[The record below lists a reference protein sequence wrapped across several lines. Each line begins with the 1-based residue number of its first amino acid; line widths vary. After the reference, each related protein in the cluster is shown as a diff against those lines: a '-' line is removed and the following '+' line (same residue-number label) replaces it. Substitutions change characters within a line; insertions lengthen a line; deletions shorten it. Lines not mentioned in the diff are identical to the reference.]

1 MNAPPEEAE
10 AHSRVSKR
18 ENRLYVGNLSYS
30 CTYRDLRD
38 FMMGGALLDNYG
50 SGNHKHTMGSS
61 VRSKGKEGGNGGLTR
76 RRLNFK
82 SGARSAWRN
91 GRHLL
96 EDRCGMGSGH
106 LLGRLHVMEGTGLVT

>member
-38 FMMGGALLDNYG
+38 FMMGGALALENLTLGLHVRRKVKGGERIRTMRCKVKVWRLDSMETERN
-50 SGNHKHTMGSS
+50 
-61 VRSKGKEGGNGGLTR
+61 TR
-76 RRLNFK
+76 RI
-82 SGARSAWRN
+82 S
-91 GRHLL
+91 
-96 EDRCGMGSGH
+96 
-106 LLGRLHVMEGTGLVT
+106 LGRDLVIHPDDSVMDWMGRVT